1 MQMRKM
7 LLVIVVV
14 VLVGCGGS
22 PAPEMFET
30 INSGLNPG
38 GADSVVAP
46 AAPPVSVEA
55 PASASGGSSS
65 DNSGS
70 SAQPQIERL
79 VIKNAS
85 MSLQVAQVTEA
96 DAAIRAKVEAWGG
109 FIVNSQSRGSDD
121 SLTIDLHF
129 RVPAEHFD
137 QALTELEQLAEKVLS
152 REVSGEDVTAEF
164 VDLQSQ
170 LRNLEATRDRLMT
183 FLDRSETVEEALMV
197 NQSLSDIQGQIERA
211 KGRMQYLQQSAAL
224 SSLSV
229 SLRSRPAPSPI
240 VEPEGW
246 RPLEVARGALR
257 DLIELGQLLVNLLII
272 VLVWTP
278 VWLTIVLVVL
288 WVRRRRRRG
297 KAKEEQQSS

>member
-1 MQMRKM
+1 
-7 LLVIVVV
+7 
-14 VLVGCGGS
+14 
-22 PAPEMFET
+22 
-30 INSGLNPG
+30 
-38 GADSVVAP
+38 
-46 AAPPVSVEA
+46 
-55 PASASGGSSS
+55 
-65 DNSGS
+65 
-70 SAQPQIERL
+70 
-79 VIKNAS
+79 
-85 MSLQVAQVTEA
+85 
-96 DAAIRAKVEAWGG
+96 
-109 FIVNSQSRGSDD
+109 
-121 SLTIDLHF
+121 
-129 RVPAEHFD
+129 
-137 QALTELEQLAEKVLS
+137 
-152 REVSGEDVTAEF
+152 VSGEDVTAEF

-246 RPLEVARGALR
+246 QPLEVARGALR